1 MGHAAAAHFSI
12 EIGMRIGIPLRL
24 DPAEPVAELGY
35 PAFERS
41 CLLGAHLVVTRTA
54 TIRWIW
60 HEDYVLGGR
69 RPDSPRGPIKARAP

>member
-1 MGHAAAAHFSI
+1 
-12 EIGMRIGIPLRL
+12 MRIGIPLRL
-24 DPAEPVAELGY
+24 DLTEAVAQLGN
-35 PAFERS
+35 PTLERG
-41 CLLGAHLVVTRTA
+41 CLLGAHLAFTRTS